1 MLSVESISCS
11 YGKVEA
17 LRDVS
22 LSVQRGAVVTILGAN
37 GAGKTTT
44 LKAIA
49 RLLKLTS
56 GRIVFDGHDIGRTP
70 PERVVRMG
78 IGMVPEGRLVFPGLT
93 VGENLRMGAYVRR
106 DKTGV
111 ARDLERMYSFFP
123 VLKERSNQIASTLS
137 GGEQQM
143 LATARGLMS
152 RPKILL
158 LDEPSLGLAPVI
170 TEEIFEFLAEL
181 RKEDITILLVEQ
193 NAHMALQV
201 ADYAYVL
208 ETGSIVLQGKADEL
222 LKDTKVQESY
232 LGITTES

>member
-22 LSVQRGAVVTILGAN
+22 LSVERGRVVTLLGAN

-44 LKAIA
+44 LKAIS
-49 RLLKLTS
+49 RLLRLTG

-93 VGENLRMGAYVRR
+93 VRENLRMGAYIRR
-106 DKTGV
+106 DKSAI
-111 ARDLERMYSFFP
+111 ARDLERMYAFFP

-152 RPKILL
+152 RPQLLL

-170 TEEIFEFLAEL
+170 TEEIFAFLTEL

-208 ETGSIVLQGKADEL
+208 ETGSIVLEGKAADL
-222 LKDTKVQESY
+222 LQDTKVQESY